1 MRPGADC
8 RGRSLETLHGEQPW
22 GGEVGQILGAAGKVT
37 AVEQISDPGGPPLE
51 LPEEPAKRG
60 GKGAKKR

>member
-1 MRPGADC
+1 MSGAAASVSGIGLRDLTAGERP
-8 RGRSLETLHGEQPW
+8 Q
-22 GGEVGQILGAAGKVT
+22 VGQILGAPGKVT